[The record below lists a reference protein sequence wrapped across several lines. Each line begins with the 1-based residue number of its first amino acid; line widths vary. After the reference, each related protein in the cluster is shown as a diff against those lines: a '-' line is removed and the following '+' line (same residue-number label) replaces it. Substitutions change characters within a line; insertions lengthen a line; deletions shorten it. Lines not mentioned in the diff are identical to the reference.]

1 MGTNHQSLITDHAV
15 SSLTGNARRAQHI
28 PMDIVSTVAL
38 VAGLG
43 WASGMRLY
51 AVLFFLGVI
60 HHVGAA
66 TLPAS
71 LEVLGHP
78 VVMAV
83 SGALFAIEF
92 FVDKIPGF
100 DTLWDAVHTFVR
112 VPAGALLAAYAVSA
126 DDPGFAL
133 AAGLLGGAVAAGT
146 HLVKAGGRAAIN
158 ASPEPF
164 SNWAASLTEDFSAL
178 AIVWL
183 ALNASADPPRG
194 ARAVRRGRAVALAEA
209 VARDQAGY
217 GFNPPNAAFGISPR
231 RTGDQVTGGRYFFC
245 RRKTNWSSA
254 GFGRQQGIAG
264 LPGERLEILHRTGI
278 RRQNAQ
284 HLARAHVGQRLFRP
298 QNRQRTVQAARVE
311 FLVDIHSHPVIWR
324 RSCRTSGIV
333 PQSEN
338 ADVSIRKQLRQP
350 QIRHRQAVH
359 QELQERAVEVVAASA
374 SPPCALPRRA
384 GAARA
389 AAPPRRRAG
398 RNRRRRSSGRSG
410 AAPPPP

>member
-1 MGTNHQSLITDHAV
+1 
-15 SSLTGNARRAQHI
+15 
-28 PMDIVSTVAL
+28 MDIVSTVAL

-71 LEVLGHP
+71 LDVLGHP

-126 DDPGFAL
+126 DDPGLAL
-133 AAGLLGGAVAAGT
+133 AAGLLGGTVAAGA
-146 HLVKAGGRAAIN
+146 HLAKAGGRAVIN

-183 ALNASADPPRG
+183 ALKHPLILLAALALFVAAVLWLLPKLWRG
-194 ARAVRRGRAVALAEA
+194 IKRVTDSIRRMQRSGFQRGR
-209 VARDQAGY
+209 
-217 GFNPPNAAFGISPR
+217 P
-231 RTGDQVTGGRYFFC
+231 
-245 RRKTNWSSA
+245 
-254 GFGRQQGIAG
+254 
-264 LPGERLEILHRTGI
+264 EIR
-278 RRQNAQ
+278 
-284 HLARAHVGQRLFRP
+284 
-298 QNRQRTVQAARVE
+298 
-311 FLVDIHSHPVIWR
+311 
-324 RSCRTSGIV
+324 
-333 PQSEN
+333 
-338 ADVSIRKQLRQP
+338 
-350 QIRHRQAVH
+350 
-359 QELQERAVEVVAASA
+359 
-374 SPPCALPRRA
+374 
-384 GAARA
+384 
-389 AAPPRRRAG
+389 
-398 RNRRRRSSGRSG
+398 
-410 AAPPPP
+410 

>member
-1 MGTNHQSLITDHAV
+1 
-15 SSLTGNARRAQHI
+15 
-28 PMDIVSTVAL
+28 MDIVSTVAL

-66 TLPAS
+66 ALPTG

-133 AAGLLGGAVAAGT
+133 AAGLLGGAVAAGA
-146 HLVKAGGRAAIN
+146 HLAKAGGRAAIN

-183 ALNASADPPRG
+183 ALKHPLILLAAL
-194 ARAVRRGRAVALAEA
+194 ALFVAVALWLLPKLW
-209 VARDQAGY
+209 R
-217 GFNPPNAAFGISPR
+217 GIKRVMDSIR
-231 RTGDQVTGGRYFFC
+231 RTQRPGFHRGG
-245 RRKTNWSSA
+245 
-254 GFGRQQGIAG
+254 
-264 LPGERLEILHRTGI
+264 PEIR
-278 RRQNAQ
+278 
-284 HLARAHVGQRLFRP
+284 
-298 QNRQRTVQAARVE
+298 
-311 FLVDIHSHPVIWR
+311 
-324 RSCRTSGIV
+324 
-333 PQSEN
+333 
-338 ADVSIRKQLRQP
+338 
-350 QIRHRQAVH
+350 
-359 QELQERAVEVVAASA
+359 
-374 SPPCALPRRA
+374 
-384 GAARA
+384 
-389 AAPPRRRAG
+389 
-398 RNRRRRSSGRSG
+398 
-410 AAPPPP
+410 